1 MSDTSPIREETPN
14 LQPTIDIS
22 PSSTQEE
29 TTLEG
34 HSGEQEIDLNEL
46 FPDSETNLNDLFPDT
61 EVKHLL
67 QKIIKNKK
75 DMNSIKERLTKENKT
90 FDGEDKAEDLTGD
103 LSSANKSGDIKID

>member
-29 TTLEG
+29 TTFER

-46 FPDSETNLNDLFPDT
+46 FPGSETNLNDLFPDT

-75 DMNSIKERLTKENKT
+75 DMSSIKERLTKENKT
-90 FDGEDKAEDLTGD
+90 FDGEDKAEDLTDD
-103 LSSANKSGDIKID
+103 LSIANKSGDIKID